1 MVELQNINELD
12 QIEAYKRKE
21 YDTCFCM
28 TIGEEEIKTW
38 FNLDEFLVHDY
49 GKDKV
54 NEMLEMMYKN
64 LNKSIDIRLNIRF
77 QSRYNKE
84 KVYTVMN
91 TFSTTQISLIMNEEL
106 KKATIREYFNRMMCT
121 LLLELMS

>member
-38 FNLDEFLVHDY
+38 FNLDEFFVYGY

-54 NEMLEMMYKN
+54 DEMLEMMYKN
-64 LNKSIDIRLNIRF
+64 LNKLIDIRLNIRF
-77 QSRYNKE
+77 QSRHNKE
-84 KVYTVMN
+84 KTHTVVN
-91 TFSTTQISLIMNEEL
+91 IFSTSQISLIMDEEL
-106 KKATIREYFNRMMCT
+106 KKTMIREHFNKMMCT